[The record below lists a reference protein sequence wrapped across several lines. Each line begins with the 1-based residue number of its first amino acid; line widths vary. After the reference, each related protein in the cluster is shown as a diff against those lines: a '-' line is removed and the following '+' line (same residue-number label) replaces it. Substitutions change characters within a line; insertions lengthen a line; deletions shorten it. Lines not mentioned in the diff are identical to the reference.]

1 MMTLLKIKRKNFKNK
16 RPRENKEKRG
26 NWESSDIQSYK
37 KQAIKTK
44 NQNRRNANVGAK
56 NWNLYICCISHIKK
70 VFWGFLV

>member
-16 RPRENKEKRG
+16 RPRENKEKGG

-44 NQNRRNANVGAK
+44 N
-56 NWNLYICCISHIKK
+56 
-70 VFWGFLV
+70 